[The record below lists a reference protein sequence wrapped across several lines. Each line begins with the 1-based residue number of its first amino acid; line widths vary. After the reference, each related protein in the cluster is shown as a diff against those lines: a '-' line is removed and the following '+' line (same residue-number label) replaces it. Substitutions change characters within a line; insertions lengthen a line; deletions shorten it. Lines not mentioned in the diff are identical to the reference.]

1 MIRYLT
7 RFSDHTSYEEN
18 KSSLV
23 PPNVSYCID
32 EHVHYENVPNEF
44 DITMKYNFLNISNAP
59 IIGFA
64 SNIERIQAN
73 GAELIKN
80 ETGWHDTLEG
90 EPNISLW
97 YLDIMGRRDD
107 NILAYSAPV
116 ENFELELNVKLIDNT
131 TLCNIETDG
140 ALFGYYLNEITLPS
154 TIKELYSFGE
164 TSLSEI
170 NIPDS
175 VETIYHETFKYSRNL
190 ANVTIGSGIQRI
202 GFHAFECS
210 PDMVVTIKVETPP
223 LLVGVDGVTP
233 VNARDVFLPP
243 LTIRVPSNSVNAY
256 KEVWPEFAEFI
267 SSI

>member
-1 MIRYLT
+1 MIKYLT
-7 RFSDHTSYEEN
+7 RFSDHASYEEN

-44 DITMKYNFLNISNAP
+44 DVTMKYNFLNTLNTP

-64 SNIERIQAN
+64 SNIDRIQAN
-73 GAELIKN
+73 GVELIKA
-80 ETGWHDTLEG
+80 EDGWCDTLEG
-90 EPNISLW
+90 EPNISIL
-97 YLDIMGRRDD
+97 YLDVMGKLND
-107 NILAYSAPV
+107 NILVYNSPV
-116 ENFELELNVKLIDNT
+116 ENFELELKVKLIDNT

-140 ALFGYYLNEITLPS
+140 ELFGYYLNEITLPS
-154 TIKELYSFGE
+154 TIKELYGFGE

-175 VETIYHETFKYSRNL
+175 VETIYHETFTNSQRL

-202 GFHAFECS
+202 GRHAFTCS
-210 PDMVVTIKVETPP
+210 SDMVVTIKAETPP

-233 VNARDVFLPP
+233 VNAYDVFMPP
-243 LTIRVPSNSVNAY
+243 LTIRVPSNSVNVY
-256 KEVWPEFAEFI
+256 KEAWPEFAEFI

>member
-1 MIRYLT
+1 MIKYLT
-7 RFSDHTSYEEN
+7 RFSDHASYEEN

-44 DITMKYNFLNISNAP
+44 DITMKYKFLNTSNAP

-64 SNIERIQAN
+64 SNIDRIQAN
-73 GAELIKN
+73 GVELIKN
-80 ETGWHDTLEG
+80 EMGWYDTLEG

-97 YLDIMGRRDD
+97 YLDIMGRRDY
-107 NILAYSAPV
+107 NILTYSAPV
-116 ENFELELNVKLIDNT
+116 ENFELELKVKLIDNT

-140 ALFGYYLNEITLPS
+140 ALFSYSLIDITLPS
-154 TIKELYSFGE
+154 TIKELYGFIE

-175 VETIYHETFKYSRNL
+175 VETIYHDTFTNSQHL

-202 GFHAFECS
+202 GLHAFACS
-210 PDMVVTIKVETPP
+210 SDMVITIKAETPP
-223 LLVGVDGVTP
+223 LLVGVDGVTS
-233 VNARDVFLPP
+233 VNAYDVFMPP

-256 KEVWPEFAEFI
+256 KEAWPEFAEFI